1 MTSPDDA
8 CPLDLSGWKPED
20 VIERWR
26 AAFRWANGR
35 EPDQPMSYERGWFV
49 TRIASAQFVTSRSRR
64 DQVAAMIW
72 RLENRPERQTYGKPG
87 I

>member
-1 MTSPDDA
+1 MISSDDA
-8 CPLDLSGWKPED
+8 CPLDLSDWKPED
-20 VIERWR
+20 VVERWR

-64 DQVAAMIW
+64 NQVAAMIW